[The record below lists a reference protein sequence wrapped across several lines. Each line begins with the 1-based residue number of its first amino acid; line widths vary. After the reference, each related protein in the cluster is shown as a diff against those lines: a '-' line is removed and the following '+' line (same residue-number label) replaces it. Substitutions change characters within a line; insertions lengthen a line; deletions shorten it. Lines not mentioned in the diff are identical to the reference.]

1 MDPLSLDSATL
12 RQIFLEEQVASSTR
26 IVALVAAG
34 ALFVAVLESVRRR
47 RLLEEFTPIWMSCA
61 LAILVLAISFDLLV
75 WITDLIGAWTPS
87 STVFFLGLAFL
98 MAISLG
104 YAVRLSTLSL
114 RVRRLAQELALL
126 RAELSQ
132 RSQSPGGQSA
142 RAAPPAR
149 SPPTG

>member
-1 MDPLSLDSATL
+1 MDPVSLDSATL

-47 RLLEEFTPIWMSCA
+47 RLLEEFTPIWMGCA

-132 RSQSPGGQSA
+132 RSQ
-142 RAAPPAR
+142 PPAA
-149 SPPTG
+149 

>member
-1 MDPLSLDSATL
+1 MSDVSVPTATL
-12 RQIFLEEQVASSTR
+12 LDALPDKTVLGSLPAELAGLAYDSRKVTR
-26 IVALVAAG
+26 G

-47 RLLEEFTPIWMSCA
+47 RLLEEFTPIWMGCA

-132 RSQSPGGQSA
+132 RSQ
-142 RAAPPAR
+142 PPAA
-149 SPPTG
+149 